1 MLTSCIIFMKNK
13 ADLLPFLELLSVKR
27 INISLRYYGWWK
39 HRDMYW
45 VVDFNGI
52 CLDCLKEVLVD
63 YPWFTELIVEYHNY
77 PQEKGEYYHENR
89 AYFDGRPKTFPIVP
103 KKDVLESLPYLYCY
117 QLKALAKLYEIPK
130 SEKMRRVKLLNALK
144 NELEPKA
151 STPPSPQIL
160 PHSLEMWNH
169 YVDRIH
175 DIMKRVNKNV
185 KYADAVRVAN
195 ALKHNRFIR
204 EDQVIAYVKGVR
216 SLAREASHGRLTE
229 PILP

>member
-1 MLTSCIIFMKNK
+1 MRTSCIIFMKNK

-27 INISLRYYGWWK
+27 INMKVHYYSWWK
-39 HRDMYW
+39 DYDMYW
-45 VVDFNGI
+45 VVDFKGI
-52 CLDCLKEVLVD
+52 SLTDLKKTLVD
-63 YPWFTELIVEYHNY
+63 YPWFTKLIVDYHNY

-89 AYFDGRPKTFPIVP
+89 AYFDEGHKTFPIVP

-117 QLKALAKLYEIPK
+117 QLKALAMLYEIPN

-144 NELEPKA
+144 KHLEPPKT
-151 STPPSPQIL
+151 STPPPPPSPQIL
-160 PHSLEMWNH
+160 PHSLEMWNY

-195 ALKHNRFIR
+195 ALKHNQFIR
-204 EDQVIAYVKGVR
+204 EDQVIAYVKGIK
-216 SLAREASHGRLTE
+216 A
-229 PILP
+229 